1 MEKDIPIQ
9 IDGIGIILYSPFA
22 VAHIDEDEDYL
33 TQKYM
38 TAQQVADHVNRG
50 TIVGLSTGSSGK
62 YILKIRDGYP
72 DEHILDRSDF
82 VLRLAVEVRDRQLC
96 IRDLYDLMEWT
107 SELPVEQIVV
117 LDNGYYHITV
127 FSNLPKSRIRGDRQ
141 EIHLYFHPLIEM
153 PKIKHLGVPTLE

>member
-1 MEKDIPIQ
+1 
-9 IDGIGIILYSPFA
+9 

-50 TIVGLSTGSSGK
+50 TIVGFSTGSSGN

-82 VLRLAVEVRDRQLC
+82 VLSLAVEVRDRQLC
-96 IRDLYDLMEWT
+96 IRDLYDLMEWAF
-107 SELPVEQIVV
+107 ELPVEQIVI

-127 FSNLPKSRIRGDRQ
+127 FSNLPKSQIRGDHQ
-141 EIHLYFHPLIEM
+141 EIYLYFHP
-153 PKIKHLGVPTLE
+153 